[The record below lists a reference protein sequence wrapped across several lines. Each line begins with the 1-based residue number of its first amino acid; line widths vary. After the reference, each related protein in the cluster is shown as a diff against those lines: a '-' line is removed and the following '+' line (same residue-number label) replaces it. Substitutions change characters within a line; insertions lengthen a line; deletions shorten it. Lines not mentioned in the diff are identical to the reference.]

1 MTSTSPVIAVARR
14 SIWANR
20 SSRPTVRPRMVSLW
34 PVSSSNN
41 RPKPARIAS
50 EISPAPG
57 WPPSQLTARTT
68 MPSPTQS
75 SGRNH
80 VERATAW
87 QRSLIVISWLRSLI
101 IEHLLDRDAEVPGE
115 RDRQRQRGGVPV
127 VLDRVDRLPRHPHR
141 LRQFPLGQA

>member
-20 SSRPTVRPRMVSLW
+20 SSRPIVRPRRVSLW
-34 PVSSSNN
+34 PVSNSNS

-50 EISPAPG
+50 EIRPAPG

-68 MPSPTQS
+68 TPSPRQS

-80 VERATAW
+80 MEPAIAW
-87 QRSLIVISWLRSLI
+87 QRSLIVVGWLRSLI

-115 RDRQRQRGGVPV
+115 RDRQRQRWGVAV
-127 VLDRVDRLPRHPHR
+127 VLDRVDRLP
-141 LRQFPLGQA
+141 